1 MTIEERLIVLEQ
13 DMAELKRQAQP
24 REPENW
30 LAKVAGSMKDE
41 PEFAEV
47 LRLGQEI
54 RRADAGAATDAD

>member
-1 MTIEERLIVLEQ
+1 MTIEERLAVLEQ
-13 DMAELKRQAQP
+13 DMAQLKRQAQP

-41 PEFAEV
+41 PDFAEV

-54 RRADAGAATDAD
+54 RREDSPKTTEAD